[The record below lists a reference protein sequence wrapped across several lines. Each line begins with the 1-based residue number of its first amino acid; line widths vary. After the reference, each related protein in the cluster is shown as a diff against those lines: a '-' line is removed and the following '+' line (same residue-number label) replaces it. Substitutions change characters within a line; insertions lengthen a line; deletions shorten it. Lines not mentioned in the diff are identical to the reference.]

1 VDGDRV
7 DWLFGPGMSG
17 ALTGDMIRELLAGR
31 PPLATGLPAPEQQV
45 QPNGLDLT
53 LAEVHRH
60 TGPGRLAVAN
70 AERLLPGIEPI
81 PFGSDGFLD
90 LPAGAYHIVYN
101 ETVHLPLDVM
111 ALGRP
116 RSTVARCGATIQT
129 AVWDAG
135 YRGRSTSLLIVA
147 NPAGFQVQRNARVM
161 QLVFFTLARP
171 ADRGYAGAYQGENV
185 GEGRTLTAG
194 G

>member
-1 VDGDRV
+1 VESERV
-7 DWLFGPGMSG
+7 DWTLG
-17 ALTGDMIRELLAGR
+17 AAVTGVLPGDMIRSLLDGE
-31 PPLATGLPAPEQQV
+31 PPLATGLPAPGDQV

-60 TGPGRLAVAN
+60 LGPGRLAVSN
-70 AERLLPGIEPI
+70 ADRA
-81 PFGSDGFLD
+81 
-90 LPAGAYHIVYN
+90 LPAIVPLAWQAEGYLELSPGSYHIVYN
-101 ETVHLPLDVM
+101 ETVHLPLDLM

-135 YRGRSTSLLIVA
+135 YRGRSTSLLIVH
-147 NPAGFQVQRNARVM
+147 NPAGFVVQRDARVM

-171 ADRGYAGAYQGENV
+171 AGQGYAGAYQGENTIATP
-185 GEGRTLTAG
+185 E
-194 G
+194 